1 LLKEMI
7 MKPTLL
13 AALIVAGA
21 SVAPLSAQAASF
33 DCAKARAADE
43 KAICADRGLNDK
55 DVKMSTL
62 YEIDGHLVAMG
73 RRGDLHDEQVQWLS
87 ARKACGAA
95 RACLNAAYDRRI
107 VTLQSVL
114 DEVYTHGPF

>member
-1 LLKEMI
+1 MNHR
-7 MKPTLL
+7 LL
-13 AALIVAGA
+13 AALIAAGA
-21 SVAPLSAQAASF
+21 SFLPLSAQAASF

-73 RRGDLHDEQVQWLS
+73 RRGAIHDEQIVWLS
-87 ARKACGAA
+87 ARKTCGAA

-107 VTLQSVL
+107 ATLQSVL
-114 DEVYTHGPF
+114 SEVYTHGPF

>member
-1 LLKEMI
+1 MNR
-7 MKPTLL
+7 TLL
-13 AALIVAGA
+13 AALIAAGA
-21 SVAPLSAQAASF
+21 SFLPLSAHAAGF

-55 DVKMSTL
+55 DVKMSIL

-73 RRGDLHDEQVQWLS
+73 RRGAIHDEQVAWLS
-87 ARKACGAA
+87 ARKACGGA

-107 VTLQSVL
+107 VALQSVL